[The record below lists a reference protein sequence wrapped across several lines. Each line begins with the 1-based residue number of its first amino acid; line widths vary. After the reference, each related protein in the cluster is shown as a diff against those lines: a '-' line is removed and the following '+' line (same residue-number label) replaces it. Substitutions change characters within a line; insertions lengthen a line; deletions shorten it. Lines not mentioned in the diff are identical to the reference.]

1 MRESDPKSYLN
12 QIKYIDSDIRSRQE
26 EISRLRASIDM
37 RVSTIKADV
46 VQESHTGRYDDRYML
61 LVEMVGTLDEKVK
74 KLVDTKIRVS
84 NQIDMMDD
92 RLSRIILREKYL
104 NLKTFEQIAELLEY
118 DLRHIYKL
126 HGQALVGF
134 KDAMLSH
141 YMTLK

>member
-26 EISRLRASIDM
+26 EISKLRASIDM

-46 VQESHTGRYDDRYML
+46 VQESHTGRYDDRYMF

-74 KLVDTKIRVS
+74 NLVDTKIRVS

-104 NLKTFEQIAELLEY
+104 NLKTFEQIAELLDY

-126 HGQALVGF
+126 HGQALVAF

-141 YMTLK
+141 SMTLK

>member
-141 YMTLK
+141 SMTLK